1 MSTEAVSEHGGNTRA
16 RADIKARRRLFLLGF
31 LSFLRAGG
39 WTAAAAVVVATA
51 GKQQSEVATTLELLK
66 KGHLR
71 E

>member
-1 MSTEAVSEHGGNTRA
+1 MRA
-16 RADIKARRRLFLLGF
+16 RADIKAHRRLFPLGF

-66 KGHLR
+66 RGHLR